1 MKRKLSGRVKL
12 ILVLAVVLAAA
23 AVLAKLAPR
32 RDALLALALVPVLA
46 AHFLS
51 PNQYLYTQY
60 APRKAALSETETLPA
75 VVLNQAGYEVAP
87 DFFLDEFAKRGAV
100 YQGSGQDDAA
110 SLRHAAET
118 LDLRSGFVLYGYV
131 YDADELL
138 ALAEDTLDVASAAL
152 LTDVAQCPVY
162 YITLH

>member
-1 MKRKLSGRVKL
+1 MAQPEHFPPLFVGIVQAAEGASDLPASLGRYVGYETR
-12 ILVLAVVLAAA
+12 LAALRHKMISA
-23 AVLAKLAPR
+23 AIYPCVLLGAGGSVALFLLGYVVPR
-32 RDALLALALVPVLA
+32 
-46 AHFLS
+46 
-51 PNQYLYTQY
+51 
-60 APRKAALSETETLPA
+60 
-75 VVLNQAGYEVAP
+75 
-87 DFFLDEFAKRGAV
+87 FAAV

-138 ALAEDTLDVASAAL
+138 ALAEDTLDVASATL

-162 YITLH
+162 YITLK